1 METRAKI
8 LERSNNDM
16 LKMLNNK
23 GKAKGYGNQLKLNVI
38 VIVTTNKQIFGDG
51 GQQFDI

>member
-1 METRAKI
+1 
-8 LERSNNDM
+8 
-16 LKMLNNK
+16 MLNK
-23 GKAKGYGNQLKLNVI
+23 GTWNQLKLNVI

>member
-1 METRAKI
+1 MICSKCSI
-8 LERSNNDM
+8 I
-16 LKMLNNK
+16 
-23 GKAKGYGNQLKLNVI
+23 KAKGYGNQLKLNVI